1 VFKDKLFGTGMS
13 NALDHRSVIQGV
25 GENHAVWELAA
36 QRCERGIVGYI
47 ARCKHQCCLRSMQF
61 CKCGLQANGVLIVAR
76 DIPGSSCAG
85 SVFIKSFMHSLQN
98 LGVSAHAE
106 IVVGTPDGDFLV
118 LVVLVSAGKLLGKA
132 VDVVEVAVGFVL
144 VLLVQL
150 GLVESLVIELGS
162 FVLGRTDRLDLLRIR
177 DYSC

>member
-1 VFKDKLFGTGMS
+1 
-13 NALDHRSVIQGV
+13 
-25 GENHAVWELAA
+25 
-36 QRCERGIVGYI
+36 
-47 ARCKHQCCLRSMQF
+47 MQF
-61 CKCGLQANGVLIVAR
+61 RKCCFQANCMLVVAR

-118 LVVLVSAGKLLGKA
+118 LVVLMSAGKLLGET
-132 VDVVEVAVGFVL
+132 VDVVEVAVGLVL

-162 FVLGRTDRLDLLRIR
+162 FVLDGTDGLDMLRVR
-177 DYSC
+177 DCKC

>member
-1 VFKDKLFGTGMS
+1 
-13 NALDHRSVIQGV
+13 
-25 GENHAVWELAA
+25 
-36 QRCERGIVGYI
+36 
-47 ARCKHQCCLRSMQF
+47 
-61 CKCGLQANGVLIVAR
+61 
-76 DIPGSSCAG
+76 
-85 SVFIKSFMHSLQN
+85 MHSFQN

-106 IVVGTPDGDFLV
+106 IVIGTPDGDFLV
-118 LVVLVSAGKLLGKA
+118 LVVLMSAGKLLGET
-132 VDVVEVAVGFVL
+132 VDVVEVAVGLVL